1 MGDDSVNRS
10 MKLTASQKKQIM
22 AQIEEV
28 DKTLLMLKQGRDEAK
43 TVELSRKWNE
53 RINAMLDDRFRLME
67 ARDGK
72 AIQ

>member
-1 MGDDSVNRS
+1 

>member
-1 MGDDSVNRS
+1 

-43 TVELSRKWNE
+43 TAELSRKWNE
-53 RINAMLDDRFRLME
+53 RINVMLDDRFRLME

>member
-43 TVELSRKWNE
+43 TAELSRKWNE
-53 RINAMLDDRFRLME
+53 RINVMLDDRFRLME

>member
-28 DKTLLMLKQGRDEAK
+28 DKTLLLLKQGRDEAK

>member
-1 MGDDSVNRS
+1 MGDNSVNRS

-28 DKTLLMLKQGRDEAK
+28 DKTLLLLKQGRDEAK

>member
-1 MGDDSVNRS
+1 

-28 DKTLLMLKQGRDEAK
+28 DKTLLLLKQGRDEAK